1 MKHSLFL
8 LTSFLWNHI
17 AIGGTIDPLR
27 QPGPFENLDESI
39 IKAILDH
46 LSPEEAIKMGKTSKM
61 FHPALKYR
69 FEKSMELAK
78 DEPDCVF
85 GSLAV
90 TKEPDINFFKETF
103 KFYYIIESK
112 KWIADKMNETCQRR
126 EGKTP
131 LELMWETDNGH
142 FFKYA
147 ADMGAFVGTQ

>member
-17 AIGGTIDPLR
+17 AIGGTIDPPR
-27 QPGPFENLDESI
+27 QPGPFEN
-39 IKAILDH
+39 

-61 FHPALKYR
+61 FHPALKVR
-69 FEKSMELAK
+69 FPKSMELAK

-90 TKEPDINFFKETF
+90 TKDPDINFFKETF
-103 KFYYIIESK
+103 KFYSIIESK
-112 KWIADKMNETCQRR
+112 KWIADKMNIPCQQR

-131 LELMWETDNGH
+131 LELMWETDNGL

-147 ADMGAFVGTQ
+147 ADMGAFVGSNEV